1 MSSNASGIWLAL
13 AAASAAVAV
22 AAGAFAAHGLAWRG
36 AQAVEWMRTGSQY
49 QMWHALATV
58 AAAALARR
66 TGAGEGTGTGRWPS
80 RALSAAAGCWIV
92 GTVLFCGALYGLA
105 LGGPRWLG
113 AVAPLGGGAFLLGW
127 AAAAV
132 AGWRMRTP
140 D

>member
-66 TGAGEGTGTGRWPS
+66 TGAGEGTGWARPVRSVPVGSSGRETPP
-80 RALSAAAGCWIV
+80 LSSS
-92 GTVLFCGALYGLA
+92 
-105 LGGPRWLG
+105 P
-113 AVAPLGGGAFLLGW
+113 PLGRPCRR
-127 AAAAV
+127 AA
-132 AGWRMRTP
+132 RRTRAITTRWYSRGVYAP
-140 D
+140 RAYSSR